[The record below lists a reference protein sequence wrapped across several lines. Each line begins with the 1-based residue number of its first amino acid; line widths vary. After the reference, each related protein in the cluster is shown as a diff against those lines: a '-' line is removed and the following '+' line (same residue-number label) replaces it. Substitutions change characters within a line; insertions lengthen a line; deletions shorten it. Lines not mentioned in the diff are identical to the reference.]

1 MNVPDGR
8 RVVAD
13 ETVFDSS
20 SSLTSSSDNSDSSGN
35 SSIASS
41 DIVTP
46 PISPLTS
53 EAASTDKEL
62 DTSQTGGYLPVINS
76 AGTFLCITLFSY
88 IYT

>member
-1 MNVPDGR
+1 MNAPDGR

-20 SSLTSSSDNSDSSGN
+20 SLTSSSDDSDSNGN

-41 DIVTP
+41 DIETP

-53 EAASTDKEL
+53 EAASTDEEL
-62 DTSQTGGYLPVINS
+62 DTSQTGAYLPVINS

-88 IYT
+88 I